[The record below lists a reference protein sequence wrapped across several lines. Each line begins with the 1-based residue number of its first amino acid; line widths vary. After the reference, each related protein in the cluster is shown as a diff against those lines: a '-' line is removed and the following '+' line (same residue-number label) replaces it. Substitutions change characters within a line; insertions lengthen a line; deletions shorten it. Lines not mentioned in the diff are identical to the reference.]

1 MAYHISFGILLQR
14 RMMSVSRLWKQ
25 LWAIAAPIALQNLIL
40 SSINLVDVFMISRLG
55 DIFIAGAGIANQIY
69 FLFILT
75 LFGIN
80 SGGPSLSPSSGDAVM
95 NRTSTALSAWP
106 FS

>member
-1 MAYHISFGILLQR
+1 
-14 RMMSVSRLWKQ
+14 
-25 LWAIAAPIALQNLIL
+25 
-40 SSINLVDVFMISRLG
+40 MISRLG

-80 SGGPSLSPSSGDAVM
+80 SGGGHLYRPVLGMP
-95 NRTSTALSAWP
+95 
-106 FS
+106 